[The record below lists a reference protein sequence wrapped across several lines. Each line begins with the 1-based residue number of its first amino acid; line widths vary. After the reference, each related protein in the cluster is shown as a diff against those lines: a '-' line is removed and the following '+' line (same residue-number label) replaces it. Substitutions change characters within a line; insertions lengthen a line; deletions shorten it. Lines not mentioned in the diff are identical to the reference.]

1 MLEIATDEEVKN
13 ILTGRHLNN
22 AKLEQIKNANN
33 SELPLVKITKLPS
46 GFKGYPEGTVISYAP
61 LTLGELETLN
71 NSDEVDVERGLAML
85 LNSIHFTTI
94 STSDLYYWDVMYISI
109 RRKLLAFGNTH
120 GILYAQCPNYRNIEE
135 RDFGFRELEFKGIE
149 TPALPIITKL
159 QDKEVEIGLLTIKDF
174 KEVDINKGELDI
186 NARMIINLPYEE
198 AYTLASS
205 CYEKD
210 SKKIRNI
217 DKILNCGMKPLYQLY
232 NPELKISKQNPN
244 KIICQKK

>member
-94 STSDLYYWDVMYISI
+94 STSDLYYWDVMYISLWKYS
-109 RRKLLAFGNTH
+109 R
-120 GILYAQCPNYRNIEE
+120 Y
-135 RDFGFRELEFKGIE
+135 
-149 TPALPIITKL
+149 
-159 QDKEVEIGLLTIKDF
+159 
-174 KEVDINKGELDI
+174 
-186 NARMIINLPYEE
+186 
-198 AYTLASS
+198 
-205 CYEKD
+205 
-210 SKKIRNI
+210 
-217 DKILNCGMKPLYQLY
+217 
-232 NPELKISKQNPN
+232 
-244 KIICQKK
+244 IICTMS